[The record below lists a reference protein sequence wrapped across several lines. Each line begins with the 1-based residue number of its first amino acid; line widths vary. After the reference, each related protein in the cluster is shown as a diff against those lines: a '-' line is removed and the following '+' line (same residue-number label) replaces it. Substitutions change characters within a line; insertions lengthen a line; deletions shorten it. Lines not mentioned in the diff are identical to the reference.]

1 MPTTNLE
8 KLHQIMSGAM
18 VDLEILTPTANKRV
32 KTEFIGLLENRFII
46 LNYPSSKRLPTASD
60 YLHDGVMVV
69 VRALIEGSGGQVIAF
84 RQQIMS
90 VASHPARLLFINYP
104 KQVQLFDLRS
114 QTRIP
119 TLLSAKLK
127 LSDDRILDGVIKD
140 ISLTGVKF
148 DLKDKA
154 QAENIKGM
162 QCSII
167 LDSSNKQVKDFQ
179 GEICSVKE
187 HVQGA
192 YCGIKLLASE
202 EEMKSFMGDHFI
214 DPSILQSETE

>member
-8 KLHQIMSGAM
+8 KLHQIMIGGM
-18 VDLEILTPTANKRV
+18 VDLEILTATSSKRV
-32 KTEFIGLLENRFII
+32 KTEFIGLLDKRFVI
-46 LNYPSSKRLPTASD
+46 LNYPNAKRFPAASD
-60 YLHDGVMVV
+60 YLYDGEMVV

-84 RQQIMS
+84 RQQLMS
-90 VASHPARLLFINYP
+90 VSSHPVRLLFINFP
-104 KQVQLFDLRS
+104 NQVELFDLRS

-140 ISLTGVKF
+140 ISLTGIKF
-148 DLKDKA
+148 DLKDKT

-167 LDSSNKQVKDFQ
+167 LDSSNRQAKDFK
-179 GEICSVKE
+179 GEVCSVKE
-187 HVQGA
+187 HAQGA

-214 DPSILQSETE
+214 DPSILESETE

>member
-8 KLHQIMSGAM
+8 KLHQIMIGGM
-18 VDLEILTPTANKRV
+18 VDLEILTATSSKRV
-32 KTEFIGLLENRFII
+32 KTEFIGLLDKRFVI
-46 LNYPSSKRLPTASD
+46 LNYPNAKRFPAASD
-60 YLHDGVMVV
+60 YLYDGEMVV

-84 RQQIMS
+84 RQQLMS
-90 VASHPARLLFINYP
+90 VSSHPVRLLFINFP
-104 KQVQLFDLRS
+104 NQVELFDLRS

-140 ISLTGVKF
+140 ISLTGIKF

-154 QAENIKGM
+154 LAENIKGM

-167 LDSSNKQVKDFQ
+167 LDSSNRQAKDFK

-187 HVQGA
+187 HVQGV

>member
-1 MPTTNLE
+1 
-8 KLHQIMSGAM
+8 MSGAM
-18 VDLEILTPTANKRV
+18 VDLEILTPTASKRV

-119 TLLSAKLK
+119 KTKPRPKTLKGCNAQSSSIAVISKLK
-127 LSDDRILDGVIKD
+127 TFRE
-140 ISLTGVKF
+140 KF
-148 DLKDKA
+148 VA
-154 QAENIKGM
+154 
-162 QCSII
+162 
-167 LDSSNKQVKDFQ
+167 
-179 GEICSVKE
+179 
-187 HVQGA
+187 
-192 YCGIKLLASE
+192 
-202 EEMKSFMGDHFI
+202 
-214 DPSILQSETE
+214 

>member
-8 KLHQIMSGAM
+8 KLHQIMIGGM
-18 VDLEILTPTANKRV
+18 VDLEILTATSSKRV
-32 KTEFIGLLENRFII
+32 KTEFIGLLDKRFVI
-46 LNYPSSKRLPTASD
+46 LNYPNAKRFPAASD
-60 YLHDGVMVV
+60 YLYDGEMVV

-84 RQQIMS
+84 RQQLMS
-90 VASHPARLLFINYP
+90 VSSHPVRLLFINFP
-104 KQVQLFDLRS
+104 NQVELFDLRS

-140 ISLTGVKF
+140 ISLTGIKF

-167 LDSSNKQVKDFQ
+167 LDSSNRQAKDFK

-187 HVQGA
+187 HAQGV